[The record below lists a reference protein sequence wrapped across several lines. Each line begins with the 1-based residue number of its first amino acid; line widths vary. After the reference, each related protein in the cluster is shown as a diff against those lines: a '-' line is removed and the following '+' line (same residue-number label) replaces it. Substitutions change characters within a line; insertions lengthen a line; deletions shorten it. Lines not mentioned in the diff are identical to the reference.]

1 MSVLLFL
8 TLLYVAVLILALT
21 VGLIAIAYFL
31 HGTRAN
37 LARIAGALQQA
48 DQQVEPLTNAF
59 TAVNDGLA
67 TLLAHVRQ
75 VHNHLA
81 NADAALEEERRAS

>member
-8 TLLYVAVLILALT
+8 TLLYVAILVVALT

-37 LARIAGALQQA
+37 LAHIAGGLQQA
-48 DQQVEPLTNAF
+48 DQHVEPLTLTWGWRNLSSIRI
-59 TAVNDGLA
+59 TRRGLG
-67 TLLAHVRQ
+67 
-75 VHNHLA
+75 
-81 NADAALEEERRAS
+81 SPM